1 MGFSRSMRY
10 TSNVDMNMLT
20 ILTFSRRMVIWTNVE
35 MSMIRLIVTS
45 FFCCT
50 KKMCF
55 EYIVGS

>member
-1 MGFSRSMRY
+1 MRY